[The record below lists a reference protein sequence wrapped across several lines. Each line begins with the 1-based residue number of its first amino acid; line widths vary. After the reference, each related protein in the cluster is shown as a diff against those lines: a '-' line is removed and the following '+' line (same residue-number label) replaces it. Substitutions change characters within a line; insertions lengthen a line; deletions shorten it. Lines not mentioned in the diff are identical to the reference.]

1 MPAVTR
7 VTDICSGHGCFAPR
21 PAITGSG
28 NVFVNGLAVV
38 RKDDEWDT
46 HCCVTCHNGISA
58 TVSTKVFVNGRG
70 VTRIGDEISCG
81 SVSAQGS
88 HNVFFG

>member
-21 PAITGSG
+21 QARTGST
-28 NVFVNGLAVV
+28 NVFANGLGVV

-46 HCCVTCHNGISA
+46 HCCVTCHNGIST
-58 TVSTKVFVNGRG
+58 TVSTKVFANGRG